1 MLILQDTGENGVLC
15 LWILTIFYFHVLEWD
30 PKISPAT
37 KTEINDLDFLVT
49 SGLEHRADILNLQLL
64 ERYKYSAAKCA
75 NEDEQNHPSVNAK
88 GHGQTTGFRNFID
101 TSTLLCLT
109 LVVLFYIVLS
119 DKLIGTIQELCS
131 STRCD
136 TLTFMAMA
144 NAVAL
149 RPCQYIRHLPIV
161 NLSRSSWGFWYN

>member
-30 PKISPAT
+30 PKISPTT

-119 DKLIGTIQELCS
+119 DKLIGTVQELLLLN
-131 STRCD
+131 
-136 TLTFMAMA
+136 TLRHT
-144 NAVAL
+144 NIHGYAVAL